1 MMSKLREIDPGRVME
16 VIWIILLAVLFFVAI
31 PYFFIKRE
39 EDRIKECHYV
49 IIDAHSFHYNAIS
62 YKKLS
67 GTCISIVNHKHNEVI
82 ICGQYTI
89 EKTK

>member
-1 MMSKLREIDPGRVME
+1 MMSKLREIDPGRVIE
-16 VIWIILLAVLFFVAI
+16 VIVGILGICFFFVAI

-39 EDRIKECHYV
+39 EDRLKECHYV
-49 IIDAHSFHYNAIS
+49 VIDAHSFHYNAIS

>member
-1 MMSKLREIDPGRVME
+1 MSKLREIDPGRVME
-16 VIWIILLAVLFFVAI
+16 VIWAISAICFFFVAI
-31 PYFFIKRE
+31 PYFFIKCE
-39 EDRIKECHYV
+39 EDRLKECHYV

>member
-1 MMSKLREIDPGRVME
+1 MNKLREIEIGTVLN
-16 VIWIILLAVLFFVAI
+16 VIAGVLGICFFFIAI
-31 PYFFIKRE
+31 PYFFINQE
-39 EDRIKECHYV
+39 EERLKECHYV

-62 YKKLS
+62 YKKLP
-67 GTCISIVNHKHNEVI
+67 GNCISIVNHKHNEVI

>member
-1 MMSKLREIDPGRVME
+1 MSKLRDIDPGRVME
-16 VIWIILLAVLFFVAI
+16 VIWIILLAVLFFVCI
-31 PYFFIKRE
+31 PYFFIKQE
-39 EDRIKECHYV
+39 EDRLKECHYE

-62 YKKLS
+62 YKKLP
-67 GTCISIVNHKHNEVI
+67 GNCISIVNHKHNEVI

>member
-1 MMSKLREIDPGRVME
+1 MMSKLREIDPGRVMD
-16 VIWIILLAVLFFVAI
+16 VIWIILAICFFFVAI
-31 PYFFIKRE
+31 PYFFIKQE
-39 EDRIKECHYV
+39 EDRLKECHYV

-62 YKKLS
+62 YKKLP
-67 GTCISIVNHKHNEVI
+67 GNCISIVNHKHNEVI

>member
-1 MMSKLREIDPGRVME
+1 MSKFREIGPGRVMD
-16 VIWIILLAVLFFVAI
+16 VIGAIFAICLFFVAI

-39 EDRIKECHYV
+39 EDRLKECHYV